1 MSRPATSNSKTARE
15 VFDLFNA
22 LDSEGKTMVVVTH
35 DKALS
40 ERAERV
46 LHLLDGSIS
55 RDVDLNGAFTR

>member
-1 MSRPATSNSKTARE
+1 

-46 LHLLDGSIS
+46 LHLLDGRIS
-55 RDVDLNGAFTR
+55 KDVDLNGAYTR